1 MPQIPFFCIPA
12 SISEPCAKPRA
23 SCWADSHINFLPQ
36 VAPHG
41 STQSAYSH
49 VFILLTAQTSL
60 PRSMQLTRQLSSLLL
75 NFISSTISISGP
87 LVISRI
93 SHQGACFNTM
103 HVVSRRKLF
112 GNFVP
117 DMQRVSN
124 LISSRDLLTHKTRFS
139 KLIRRWI

>member
-1 MPQIPFFCIPA
+1 MPQILFFCIQA
-12 SISEPCAKPRA
+12 SILEPCAKPRA

-36 VAPHG
+36 VAPLG

-103 HVVSRRKLF
+103 HRRKLF

-124 LISSRDLLTHKTRFS
+124 LISSRDLLTHKTRFYE
-139 KLIRRWI
+139 LIRRWI